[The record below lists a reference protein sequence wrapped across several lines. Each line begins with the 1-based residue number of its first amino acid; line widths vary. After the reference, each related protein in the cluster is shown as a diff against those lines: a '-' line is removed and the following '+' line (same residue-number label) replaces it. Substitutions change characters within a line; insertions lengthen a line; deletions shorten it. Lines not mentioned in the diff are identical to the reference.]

1 MTQKSFY
8 QKAQPWIVCLVAAL
22 FFFYEFVQMSMFN
35 AINPSLIHDFSI
47 SAAKLG
53 SLSAAYFYANIIF
66 MLPAG
71 LILDRFS
78 TKKIILIA
86 MLICVIGTIG
96 FSYTN
101 QLSIAMFFRF
111 LTGIGGSFPFLS
123 CLRLALRWFPPRKMA
138 LVTGM
143 IVTMAMLGGMIAQ
156 TPLTLMVEHF
166 GWRQAVLI
174 DGGLGILFMIL
185 IFALVKN
192 APKTNNT
199 MGNAEIDSTNSA
211 SNASQAVPLKTALK
225 QIISNKQNWFFGLYT
240 SMLNLPIFL
249 LAQTWGSLY
258 LIQSHHISQT
268 QASYLT
274 SMIFLGTIIGSP
286 MIGWFSDFIA
296 RRKLPMYIGAFVSLA
311 IILLIMYQNNLSMTS
326 LMILFFSLGFFT
338 SSQIIGYPAISE
350 SNNIET
356 TGGALGLASV
366 LIMGGGALFEPLFG
380 WLMEI
385 NWDGLHINGAP
396 VYSHSD
402 YLTALLIMPAAF
414 VLAIIV
420 TWFSRETFGK
430 KLDKQT

>member
-1 MTQKSFY
+1 MTEKIFF

-71 LILDRFS
+71 LILDRYS

-86 MLICVIGTIG
+86 MLICIIGTIG
-96 FSYTN
+96 FGYTN
-101 QLSIAMFFRF
+101 QLSTAMFFRF

-138 LVTGM
+138 LVTGV

-156 TPLTLMVEHF
+156 TPLTLMVEQF
-166 GWRQAVLI
+166 GWRNAVLF
-174 DGGLGILFMIL
+174 DGGLGIIFMFL
-185 IFALVKN
+185 IFLLVKN
-192 APKTNNT
+192 SPGKSIHPNYSEPQLSYTP
-199 MGNAEIDSTNSA
+199 
-211 SNASQAVPLKTALK
+211 VKLK
-225 QIISNKQNWFFGLYT
+225 QALGHILSNKQNWLFGLYT

-258 LIQSHHISQT
+258 LIQSHHLSQT

-286 MIGWFSDFIA
+286 AVGWFSDYVG
-296 RRKLPMYIGAFVSLA
+296 RRKLPMYIGAFTSLGLM
-311 IILLIMYQNNLSMTS
+311 LLIMYCNNLNLTQM
-326 LMILFFSLGFFT
+326 LILFFGLGFFT
-338 SSQIIGYPAISE
+338 STQIIGYPAISE
-350 SNNIET
+350 SNNLET

-366 LIMGGGALFEPLFG
+366 LIMGGGALFEPFFG
-380 WLMEI
+380 WLMEL
-385 NWDGLHINGAP
+385 NWDGLHIDNAP
-396 VYSHSD
+396 VYSHGD
-402 YLTALLIMPAAF
+402 YLLALMIMPAAF
-414 VLAIIV
+414 IIAIIT
-420 TWFSRETFGK
+420 TWLSRETFGK
-430 KLDKQT
+430 KTKK